1 MGGLLEPGPWRERL
15 FSRDRMGSAG
25 RGRPADQ
32 PDVHGAFFAVRTFGS
47 ALPRGSGMG
56 EVRFRPSMPN
66 WEYKIIT
73 SGSLGFGS
81 LQLLEQHLNLL
92 GKEEWEI
99 IHFQT
104 RPDNPLAFNGL
115 ARRPVMRDWV
125 VETAPG
131 AGMPATKTGAIPAP
145 PQDRQASAPSVD
157 ELRAEAEERRES
169 LFSQEESL
177 RPVARGRRGGGHRS
191 EGRGGV

>member
-1 MGGLLEPGPWRERL
+1 
-15 FSRDRMGSAG
+15 
-25 RGRPADQ
+25 
-32 PDVHGAFFAVRTFGS
+32 
-47 ALPRGSGMG
+47 
-56 EVRFRPSMPN
+56 MPN

-99 IHFQT
+99 IHYQT
-104 RPDNPLAFNGL
+104 RPENPLAFNGL

-125 VETAPG
+125 VEGAPG
-131 AGMPATKTGAIPAP
+131 LACLRQSPARSRPRRRSG
-145 PQDRQASAPSVD
+145 QAEAPSVE

-169 LFSQEESL
+169 LLAREESL
-177 RPVARGRRGGGHRS
+177 RPLGGGDGGRGRGHG
-191 EGRGGV
+191 ERGGV